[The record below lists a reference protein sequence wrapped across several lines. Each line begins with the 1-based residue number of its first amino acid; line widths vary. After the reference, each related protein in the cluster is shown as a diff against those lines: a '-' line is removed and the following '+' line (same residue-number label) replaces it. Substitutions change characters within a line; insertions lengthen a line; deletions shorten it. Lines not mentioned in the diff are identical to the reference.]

1 MKITIVKE
9 PQEPQQEPQQEQEH
23 PQIPQPEVSYSLSIK
38 LGESFQ
44 TVKIT
49 ESEYIKIKN
58 SLPFSGYGIKENYAI
73 HDSDLRLKVTYAYI
87 NGILFYALNEITYY
101 I

>member
-1 MKITIVKE
+1 MKITIEKE
-9 PQEPQQEPQQEQEH
+9 PQEPQEQEH
-23 PQIPQPEVSYSLSIK
+23 PQIPQPEISYSLSIK
-38 LGESFQ
+38 LGNLFQ

-58 SLPFSGYGIKENYAI
+58 ALPFSGYDIKENYAI